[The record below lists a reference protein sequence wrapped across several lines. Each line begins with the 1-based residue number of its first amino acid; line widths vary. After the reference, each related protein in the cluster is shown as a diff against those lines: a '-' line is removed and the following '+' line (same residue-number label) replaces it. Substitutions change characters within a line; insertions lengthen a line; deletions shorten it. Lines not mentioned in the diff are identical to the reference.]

1 MKRKMLALVM
11 AFVLLMLQV
20 PVSANVSSEDPFP
33 ADVIQSE
40 AIELVNIALDQGVVP
55 GQDSSEITSLYLSD
69 SIPIYELLADNT
81 FTEADNIKYYGIFD
95 QNDVARGLLI
105 ARIQGDDETL
115 TCEYNT
121 FFCEELTEYKQSD
134 AEICFIFAQTE
145 VTIFDGRQNQT
156 VMQSATLHDDSR
168 GVFGAETARTSQ
180 LKSLNR
186 SVISSMT
193 ELNLV
198 STAATNSTVSGS
210 VSVPLVAQA
219 PWDNGCWAACA
230 VSVGSY
236 LKPSVHLTVTNI
248 MNDYANGK
256 DDAKSYN
263 TIQDVLAYEYGCETT
278 QHVFST
284 LNMGTV
290 MDNIGVGTNKGNPI
304 IARVSYKGLVEGH
317 FIVVRGYVY
326 TAGTG
331 TLDRATIMDPADDS
345 GVRIL
350 TVTGTGRSMTFKY
363 TPVTNSDP
371 RDVGLYITIAK

>member
-1 MKRKMLALVM
+1 M
-11 AFVLLMLQV
+11 
-20 PVSANVSSEDPFP
+20 
-33 ADVIQSE
+33 
-40 AIELVNIALDQGVVP
+40 
-55 GQDSSEITSLYLSD
+55 
-69 SIPIYELLADNT
+69 
-81 FTEADNIKYYGIFD
+81 
-95 QNDVARGLLI
+95 
-105 ARIQGDDETL
+105 
-115 TCEYNT
+115 
-121 FFCEELTEYKQSD
+121 D
-134 AEICFIFAQTE
+134 A
-145 VTIFDGRQNQT
+145 G
-156 VMQSATLHDDSR
+156 
-168 GVFGAETARTSQ
+168 
-180 LKSLNR
+180 
-186 SVISSMT
+186 
-193 ELNLV
+193 
-198 STAATNSTVSGS
+198 
-210 VSVPLVAQA
+210 
-219 PWDNGCWAACA
+219 AACA

>member
-1 MKRKMLALVM
+1 M
-11 AFVLLMLQV
+11 
-20 PVSANVSSEDPFP
+20 
-33 ADVIQSE
+33 
-40 AIELVNIALDQGVVP
+40 
-55 GQDSSEITSLYLSD
+55 
-69 SIPIYELLADNT
+69 LADNT

-168 GVFGAETARTSQ
+168 GVFGAETARISQ

-236 LKPSVHLTVTNI
+236 LNPSVHRTVTDI

-256 DDAKSYN
+256 DEGKTYN
-263 TIQDVLAYEYGCETT
+263 EVQDVLAYEYGYEST
-278 QHVFST
+278 QHIFST
-284 LNMGTV
+284 LNMGNV
-290 MDNIGVGTNKGNPI
+290 MDSIGVGTNKGDPI
-304 IARVSYKGLVEGH
+304 IARVAYEGPIRGH
-317 FIVVRGYVY
+317 FIVVRGYIY

-331 TLDRATIMDPADDS
+331 TLDRATIMDPLDDS

-350 TVTGTGRSMTFKY
+350 TVIGTGRSMTFKY
-363 TPVTNSDP
+363 TPVNSSDTHN
-371 RDVGLYITIAK
+371 VGMYITITR